1 MKDVKNY
8 GQDLQHSAYVMQA
21 NKAHKR
27 NALLLNVAGSL
38 IGALSLYLMIVV
50 MFEGALWILN

>member
-8 GQDLQHSAYVMQA
+8 SQDLQHSAYVMKA

-50 MFEGALWILN
+50 LFEGAL

>member
-8 GQDLQHSAYVMQA
+8 SRDPQLIAYVMKA

-27 NALLLNVAGSL
+27 NALLLNVAGSF

-50 MFEGALWILN
+50 MFEGAL